1 MTHSEAMQ
9 RLDVLVGRWQV
20 AMHGAWFLPNPDI
33 EDAGMAVV
41 ERWSDA
47 FVTFRWR
54 PDDGP
59 DSCLPP
65 RDVSQEDLARR
76 LRVALEGISERRRLA
91 RPASPFLLDDRRA
104 APTPKTLVCMA
115 VSAILPPLLPRPSVS
130 PLRCVKGRCA
140 RLRKAA
146 ACP

>member
-1 MTHSEAMQ
+1 MQ

-41 ERWSDA
+41 EWWSDA

-59 DSCLPP
+59 DSSDMQMVFGHSSATDRYHALYHDE
-65 RDVSQEDLARR
+65 RGMDRLFAMTFDGATWTLLREDDDFYQRWTAEVSADR
-76 LRVALEGISERRRLA
+76 ISGLWQASDDRGETWRTDYELILERRA
-91 RPASPFLLDDRRA
+91 
-104 APTPKTLVCMA
+104 
-115 VSAILPPLLPRPSVS
+115 
-130 PLRCVKGRCA
+130 
-140 RLRKAA
+140 
-146 ACP
+146 

>member
-20 AMHGAWFLPNPDI
+20 AMHGAWFLPNLDI

-59 DSCLPP
+59 DSCDMPMVFGHSSATDSYHALYHDEPGMD
-65 RDVSQEDLARR
+65 RLFAMTFDGATWTLLREDDDFYQRWTAEVSADR
-76 LRVALEGISERRRLA
+76 ISGLWQASDDAA
-91 RPASPFLLDDRRA
+91 RPG
-104 APTPKTLVCMA
+104 APTT
-115 VSAILPPLLPRPSVS
+115 S
-130 PLRCVKGRCA
+130 
-140 RLRKAA
+140 
-146 ACP
+146 